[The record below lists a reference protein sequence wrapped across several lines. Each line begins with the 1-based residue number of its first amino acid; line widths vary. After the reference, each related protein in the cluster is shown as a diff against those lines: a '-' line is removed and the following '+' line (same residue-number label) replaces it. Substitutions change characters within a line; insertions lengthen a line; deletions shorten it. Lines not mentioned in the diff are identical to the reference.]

1 MVRNEIVMFYHLLRD
16 GHVFY
21 NMCQGLIANVN
32 PIPLYFSLSRVIQN
46 AYWY

>member
-1 MVRNEIVMFYHLLRD
+1 MVRNEIVMFCHLLRD

-32 PIPLYFSLSRVIQN
+32 PLYFSLSGVIQN